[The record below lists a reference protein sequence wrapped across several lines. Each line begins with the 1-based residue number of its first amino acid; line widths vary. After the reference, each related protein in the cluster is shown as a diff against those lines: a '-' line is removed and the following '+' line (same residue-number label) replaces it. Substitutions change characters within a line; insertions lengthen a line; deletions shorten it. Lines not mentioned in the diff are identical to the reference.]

1 MTTWLTIALVGAT
14 TMIIKAAGPVALGGR
29 ELPRR
34 LASAVELTGP
44 ALLSALVVTA
54 VFAVPEGGGVVVDE
68 RAVGLAVAVGAVLL
82 RAPLLVVVVAAA
94 ASTALARLW
103 VGAA

>member
-14 TMIIKAAGPVALGGR
+14 TMIIKAAGPVALGRR
-29 ELPRR
+29 ELPARYT
-34 LASAVELTGP
+34 SVVELMGP

-54 VFAVPEGGGVVVDE
+54 VFAAPEGGVTLDE

-82 RAPLLVVVVAAA
+82 RAPLLVVVVVAAA
-94 ASTALARLW
+94 GTALARLW
-103 VGAA
+103 AGAA

>member
-1 MTTWLTIALVGAT
+1 MTAWLTIALVGAT

-34 LASAVELTGP
+34 VASAVELTGP

-54 VFAVPEGGGVVVDE
+54 VFAAPGGGVVVDE
-68 RAVGLAVAVGAVLL
+68 RVVGLAVAVGAVLL
-82 RAPLLVVVVAAA
+82 RAPLLVVVVVAAA
-94 ASTALARLW
+94 GTAVARLW